1 MLDEL
6 GEIKVGYESSH
17 PYDCGDV
24 SVAAAGCLDIDLMY
38 SEVGWGSG
46 KRMFVAGR
54 FWESACIDRVC
65 CHACVAARLPHSLI
79 SKKRTHRT
87 TTHLSRSWRPASGAQ
102 LHVLVQVGRMVMVVE

>member
-1 MLDEL
+1 MLDES
-6 GEIKVGYESSH
+6 GETKVDNESPH

-24 SVAAAGCLDIDLMY
+24 SSAAADCLDIDLMY

-65 CHACVAARLPHSLI
+65 CRACVLLRGCHTL
-79 SKKRTHRT
+79 
-87 TTHLSRSWRPASGAQ
+87 
-102 LHVLVQVGRMVMVVE
+102 